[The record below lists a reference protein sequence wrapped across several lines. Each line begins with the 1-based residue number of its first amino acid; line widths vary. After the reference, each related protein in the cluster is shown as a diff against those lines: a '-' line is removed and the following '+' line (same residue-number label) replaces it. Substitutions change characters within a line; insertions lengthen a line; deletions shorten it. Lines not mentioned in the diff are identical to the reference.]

1 MEEINFQRDGIST
14 SGISLRVNLPSLLAY
29 DQFHL
34 ASSVRLEPSTQGC
47 DSSRGIDP
55 RAVAAV
61 DIENKLAHR
70 PRAI

>member
-1 MEEINFQRDGIST
+1 MEETNFQRDGIST
-14 SGISLRVNLPSLLAY
+14 PGISLRVNLPSLLAY

-47 DSSRGIDP
+47 DSSGIDP